1 MVPSHRQARSLARAL
16 GWFSLGL
23 GVVELVAARGLA
35 RRVGLPGQA
44 GLVRAYGLREVAT
57 GLALLSTRRPAPWMW
72 ARVGG
77 DALDMATLATG
88 RDRPGRQAAIA
99 AVAGVALLDVAVAAS
114 LQRAAAQPPADYR
127 GRSGFPQPPEA
138 MRGAARADF
147 EPPRDMRPPAALRP
161 WTGDGGPDAVH

>member
-1 MVPSHRQARSLARAL
+1 MVPSHRQARTLSRAL

-23 GVVELVAARGLA
+23 GVAELVAARSLA
-35 RRVGLPGQA
+35 RSVGLPGQS

-77 DALDMATLATG
+77 DALDLATLAAG
-88 RDRPGRQAAIA
+88 RERPGRQAAIA
-99 AVAGVALLDVAVAAS
+99 AVAGVAVLDLAVATS
-114 LQRAAAQPPADYR
+114 LQRAAAQPPVDYR

-147 EPPRDMRPPAALRP
+147 EAPRDFRTPAALRP
-161 WTGDGGPDAVH
+161 WNTDNDVGSAH